1 MLLHKHAQHSFFS
14 FRKWRPWWQR
24 QQGVQVERNAHKI
37 ANARRPPRSVNEAY
51 AVLATEGARKLH
63 LLIVRERFDRNNRSG
78 NRQGLPACADHKTE
92 LRIVAL

>member
-1 MLLHKHAQHSFFS
+1 MLLHKHAQHGFFS

-63 LLIVRERFDRNNRSG
+63 LLIDESASIAITG
-78 NRQGLPACADHKTE
+78 PATGRACRRVLIT
-92 LRIVAL
+92 RPSCG